1 MSSVGGGANPA
12 VSVASA
18 TDPASI
24 SPQTAQARLALL
36 DQFVY
41 DVPATDA
48 GLVQDKQQTVYPF
61 PQGNYGY
68 GNGLNYR
75 PTVRIDFSGR
85 APVVREMKLS
95 FTLRTLYPPGG
106 VAIIPTTQSYYAMRY
121 SLVDSVMQLDEHIH
135 DIFSQIIIQH
145 PSGQEI
151 YRERE
156 VGLVS
161 RLLRIANAPT
171 PPARWALYPQPLVG
185 GWAGLGPFTGM
196 YDNVELQAADAA
208 QPYQLRS
215 PSAMRLQR
223 MPIDPV
229 GEEVYEGMNVNAWVD
244 GMRSMFFSAFQ
255 PLPGP
260 AGQEASS
267 AVRGRQFKIRLPARC
282 FDGAPIWPAVLQGLI
297 ISLEFSPPGQC
308 FKPTTPRMSH
318 ELGCP
323 PDDFVFMP
331 ALPMPTT
338 TGTEWGYQMNDL
350 QIELPT
356 LRLSATM
363 NEAINTA
370 AESAGLPISWTQ
382 VADSIAPVPA
392 GATNLITTIPLQVSN
407 LVGVMV
413 ATYSQANR
421 QDWRQRLYLMN
432 VWNTFAARLG
442 TASIPP
448 GAPYT
453 GPVAARE
460 LLRGWFPLPRGARG
474 YITPVDWEGSQ
485 ELVIRCQYRYDNI
498 TPFNSVMATISR
510 FNPRNFVWAL
520 DLRTTPGVPL
530 TGVSTL
536 NSQLS
541 LMFTRASANIPTT
554 LAVQLGA
561 SATTGQAATTYGTLP
576 SLTVPT
582 AAITVHNLHRNEVF
596 IANKAKPYIIAPRGY
611 EAVQALNNYYGD
623 FVYPIVAGHASLAS
637 STLSN
642 YQNEVSRNLFLLAA
656 GTSVDDNANK
666 VSIVLAT
673 GRLTQ
678 YVSGADHVPTTG
690 SNNYMVAHPGASTD
704 LVNHTF
710 GFYTRLVFFGTA
722 GITTRE

>member
-1 MSSVGGGANPA
+1 MSSAGGGANPA

-48 GLVQDKQQTVYPF
+48 GLVQDKQMTVYPF

-75 PTVRIDFSGR
+75 PVVRIDFSGR

-106 VAIIPTTQSYYAMRY
+106 VAVIPATMSYYAMRY

-135 DIFSQIIIQH
+135 DLFAQIIIQH

-156 VGLVS
+156 VALVS

-171 PPARWALYPQPLVG
+171 PPVRWALYPQPMVG
-185 GWAGLGPFTGM
+185 GYAGFGAFKPS
-196 YDNVELQAADAA
+196 YDTVESDGAFA
-208 QPYQLRS
+208 QQTSIQFRQ
-215 PSAMRLQR
+215 PSAMRLVR
-223 MPIDPV
+223 MPIDPL

-244 GMRSMFFSAFQ
+244 GMRSMFYSAFQ

-267 AVRGRQFKIRLPARC
+267 AVRGRQFKIRVPARC

-308 FKPTTPRMSH
+308 FKPTTPRISH
-318 ELGCP
+318 ELGGT
-323 PDDFVFMP
+323 PDDFVFQ
-331 ALPMPTT
+331 ASYAMPTS

-421 QDWRQRLYLMN
+421 QDWRQRLYFMN
-432 VWNTFAARLG
+432 VWNMFAARLG
-442 TASIPP
+442 TSSIPP

-453 GPVAARE
+453 GPAAARE
-460 LLRGWFPLPRGARG
+460 LLRGWFPLPRGAKG

-485 ELVIRCQYRYDNI
+485 ELIIKTHNFLHLTGPTMRL
-498 TPFNSVMATISR
+498 FGTISR
-510 FNPRNFVWAL
+510 YAPRNFIWAL

-541 LMFTRASANIPTT
+541 LLFTRASANIPTT
-554 LAVQLGA
+554 LSWQMGA
-561 SATTGQAATTYGTLP
+561 SASTHTSVPG
-576 SLTVPT
+576 TVPRLQLDPISAVAPTT
-582 AAITVHNLHRNEVF
+582 AMLASVVDLYNS
-596 IANKAKPYIIAPRGY
+596 NKARPYIIAPRGY
-611 EAVQALNNYYGD
+611 EAVQAFNNYYGD
-623 FVYPIVAGHASLAS
+623 FVYPICQGGALAS
-637 STLSN
+637 DALTN
-642 YQNEVSRNLFLLAA
+642 WQIETGARVGFQLAA
-656 GTSVDDNANK
+656 GLTVDDASNR
-666 VSIVLAT
+666 VSVTLAT
-673 GRLTQ
+673 GALSL
-678 YVSGADHVPTTG
+678 YAGGAHTTG
-690 SNNYMVAHPGASTD
+690 GAFMVAHPGASTD